1 MALDHAAIVVL
12 RRGLRLEHDRA
23 REQWVLLFPEGVVEL
38 NESAAA
44 ILGECREPVTVSEL
58 VGRLQARYP
67 EAGPIG
73 ADIEEFLGV
82 ARDKGWVD
90 VD

>member
-1 MALDHAAIVVL
+1 MALDRQGVVVL

-23 REQWVLLFPEGVVEL
+23 RGQWVLLFPEGVVEL

-44 ILGECREPVTVSEL
+44 ILGECREPACIGEVIDN
-58 VGRLQARYP
+58 LQARYP

-90 VD
+90 ID

>member
-1 MALDHAAIVVL
+1 MMLDRDVTVSL

-44 ILGECREPVTVSEL
+44 ILGECREPVSIAAVVE
-58 VGRLQARYP
+58 RLQMRYP
-67 EAGPIG
+67 EAGPIA
-73 ADIEEFLGV
+73 ADIEEFLGI

-90 VD
+90 ID